1 MKKFK
6 LTIILCLI
14 MVMFC
19 PMFFTACT
27 GGMGS
32 FGSNGGGSGSGSG
45 SGSGGS
51 GSGGSGDVT
60 NKDYGSPSST
70 DIDDYFESVL
80 ILTDATP
87 EGEFYDEISQ
97 SNMTFKDLL
106 RRQITAFSEHLV
118 FALKAIYG
126 DGDMKTGSTVLTG
139 YSIMLQAA
147 NVLGSSHMN
156 ECGYSSS
163 SKFNINC
170 PKCQSLIAGL
180 GSTPSCNQLNY
191 MNAINGGYVYE
202 VKPYENKEENKEQ
215 TGAFSTIVNS
225 EYAWLSPMALTTDNL
240 KLEISKILVSEGE
253 PSDVF
258 DNNLKLIDHLG
269 FTNYDIEQIKKY
281 IFEKIIGLAI
291 VNKDNE
297 LYESYF
303 KNNSLVSNT
312 TDDVDQFPFNLNLHY
327 FRAYEINVN
336 AIIEV
341 ALTMSTDGVQHVDKD
356 GNYNGNNSTRFK
368 LYPDMLPRINVEVLK
383 LRQISD
389 KINGV
394 WDEETGKIVGG
405 SVDGNQ
411 TPVLDDSKKLVSLI
425 FIPKMNQDM
434 IDDFRDGLEDTYG
447 SNVANSYNCEEFG
460 LGSFNIGLKNASSSS
475 SVVVKLK
482 HNISITGLEE
492 EFNQYV
498 ANSVF
503 NEEKS
508 SDVFISE
515 NEIKLEKDKYD
526 PEVYLACYDIS
537 SALEE
542 KYSKKVKIS
551 DFNGLE
557 IFKNNKLN
565 DDFFHYDN
573 WFDDLF
579 NINATLK
586 VQSSVF
592 SVTGKTDEN
601 GKAIPGTNAV
611 FNADSNFLQVNFE
624 YYNDS
629 NEAIAPVE
637 LYLMYLSIW
646 PD

>member
-51 GSGGSGDVT
+51 GSGGSGDDT

-126 DGDMKTGSTVLTG
+126 DMQNGSVALTG
-139 YSIMLQAA
+139 YSTLLAKDI
-147 NVLGSSHMN
+147 LGDI
-156 ECGYSSS
+156 
-163 SKFNINC
+163 SKQHDSKCEGSNGMFDVNC
-170 PKCQSLIAGL
+170 YKCQALIAGL

-191 MNAINGGYVYE
+191 VNAINGGYVYE
-202 VKPYENKEENKEQ
+202 VKQYENKEENKEQ

-225 EYAWLSPMALTTDNL
+225 AYAWLSPMALTTENL
-240 KLEISKILVSEGE
+240 KKEISKILVSEGE
-253 PSDVF
+253 PSDDF

-291 VNKDNE
+291 VNEDNN

-341 ALTMSTDGVQHVDKD
+341 ALTMTTGMEQKVDENGKYAGKAPTDL
-356 GNYNGNNSTRFK
+356 K
-368 LYPDMLPRINVEVLK
+368 LYVDMLPRINVEVLK

-411 TPVLDDSKKLVSLI
+411 KPVLDDSKKLVSLI
-425 FIPKMNQDM
+425 FIPKMKDEIIKKFKQE
-434 IDDFRDGLEDTYG
+434 LEILYG
-447 SNVANSYNCEEFG
+447 SDVANSYNCEEFG

-482 HNISITGLEE
+482 HNISITSLEE

-537 SALEE
+537 AALEE

-551 DFNGLE
+551 DFYGLE